1 MSEKITVEMTR
12 EHAQTVQDA
21 CELLMRMKLGQT
33 SYPTEL
39 MLGWPLYHEKE
50 ISIEEYC
57 MRRDAANDVLRA
69 FLRITGNKEGCE
81 KDRVENLAYEVF
93 GTIRHALWKYDN
105 TNTKNSWSVASQP
118 PLCESGLK
126 MPKCT
131 VKKEL

>member
-1 MSEKITVEMTR
+1 MSEKITVEMTK

-33 SYPTEL
+33 ISPTEI
-39 MLGWPLYHEKE
+39 MLGGFD
-50 ISIEEYC
+50 SIGKYSVDEFC

-81 KDRVENLAYEVF
+81 KDRVESLAYEVF

-105 TNTKNSWSVASQP
+105 PNTKDSWSVASQP